1 MKKVRYQCKID
12 DVDERLDK
20 VLLKILNDKSR
31 SFIQNIIL
39 KKEVFVNNKVR
50 KQSYRLKEGDIIEL
64 TLEDPIPLLIKK
76 EDIYLDIL
84 YEDEIV
90 IIINK
95 PQGMVV
101 HPAPGNY
108 DKTVVNAI
116 LNHCGDSLSG
126 INGIIRP
133 GIVHRIDKNTS
144 GVVVIAKNDL
154 AHINLS
160 KQFKEHTI
168 KRKYVALVEG
178 VIKDS
183 EGIINKPIGRNKKIR
198 TQMAICEDGKSAVT
212 HFKVIKTYDN
222 HSLIEC
228 TLETG
233 RTHQIRVHLNSIGH
247 PVVGDSIYGYKKQK
261 FNLRGQM
268 LHAKTLGFYHP
279 KNNNYV
285 EFTTDLPEYFKNL
298 IEVLDKK

>member
-1 MKKVRYQCKID
+1 MEKIRYQCIIN

-20 VLLKILNDKSR
+20 VLLKILRDKSR
-31 SFIQNIIL
+31 NFIQDIIF

-50 KQSYRLKEGDIIEL
+50 KQSYKLKEGDVIEL
-64 TLEDPIPLLIKK
+64 TLENPVPLLLTK
-76 EDIYLDIL
+76 ENVELDIL
-84 YEDEIV
+84 YEDEVI

-126 INGIIRP
+126 INGIMRP

-144 GVVVIAKNDL
+144 GVIVIAKNDL

-160 KQFKEHTI
+160 RQFKEHSI
-168 KRKYVALVEG
+168 KRKYIALVEG
-178 VIKDS
+178 VMKS
-183 EGIINKPIGRNKKIR
+183 TEGIIDKPIGRNKKIR
-198 TQMAICEDGKSAVT
+198 TQMTICEDGKHAVT
-212 HFKVIKTYDN
+212 HFKVIKTYNN

-228 TLETG
+228 TLMTG

-247 PVVGDSIYGYKKQK
+247 PVVGDTIYGFKKQK
-261 FNLRGQM
+261 FNLNGQM

-279 KNNNYV
+279 KNGKYI